1 MRKVYFGLALCLLL
15 QAFTLWSQE
24 QKPAGFYF
32 GGKEFHLG
40 MSYADAMNRLS
51 ECCTLSPSART
62 IKEDSDTPPGKETG
76 YFILSRDKSSPETLG
91 GIWFRNHKIVSIS
104 RDLARNVDPS
114 DDNLVAF
121 VRELKR
127 SLPEETTTA
136 LVTVRHEQASNGE
149 SDILTLSFPSG
160 RRLNIRIVTLDSSL
174 NSKRDFVSLEEIYG
188 PID

>member
-1 MRKVYFGLALCLLL
+1 MRSPVIVALLMLAS
-15 QAFTLWSQE
+15 TLWSQE

-62 IKEDSDTPPGKETG
+62 IKEDSDTPPEQETG
-76 YFILSRDKSSPETLG
+76 YFILSKDKSSKELLG
-91 GIWFRNHKIVSIS
+91 GIWFRNHKITSIS
-104 RDLARNVDPS
+104 RELARDVDSS

-121 VRELKR
+121 IRALKR

-136 LVTVRHEQASNGE
+136 ILTIRHEQAINGE
-149 SDILTLSFPSG
+149 SDIVTMSFPSG
-160 RRLNIRIVTLDSSL
+160 RKLIIRIITLDSST
-174 NSKRDFVSLEEIYG
+174 NSKRDSVTLEEIY
-188 PID
+188 